1 MLSVE
6 QIWRALE
13 TVPDPEIPVVSVCEL
28 GIVRD
33 VRVDDMGTTVIIT
46 PTYSGCPAT
55 EAIERAIRETLEQ
68 AGAAPVR
75 VERSLSP
82 AWTSDWI
89 TPAAAEKLRAYGI
102 APPGAAQPVSGLVR
116 FVERA
121 PACPRCGGKRTQRLS
136 EFGSTACKALY
147 RCTDCAE
154 PFDYFKPI

>member
-1 MLSVE
+1 MLNLE

-13 TVPDPEIPVVSVCEL
+13 TVADPEIPVVSICEL
-28 GIVRD
+28 GIVRE
-33 VRVDDMGTTVIIT
+33 VRVDDACTTVTIT
-46 PTYSGCPAT
+46 PTYSGCPAN

-68 AGAAPVR
+68 AGAARVR

-89 TPAAAEKLRAYGI
+89 TPTAAEKLRAYGI
-102 APPGAAQPVSGLVR
+102 APPGAPKTDSQPVR

-147 RCTDCAE
+147 RCADCAE